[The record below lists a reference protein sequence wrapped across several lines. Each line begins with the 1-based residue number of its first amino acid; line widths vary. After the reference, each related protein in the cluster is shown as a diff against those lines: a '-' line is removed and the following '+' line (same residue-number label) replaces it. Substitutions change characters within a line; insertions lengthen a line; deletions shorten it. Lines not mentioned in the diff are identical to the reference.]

1 MTENND
7 PVIDIT
13 RSREVIATCPRCG
26 MVRNL
31 PEGWPDMMRA
41 TMAPDKAA
49 TWDGQLRC
57 LNKLPCQDNDG
68 GVRGTV
74 METRLVVRD

>member
-1 MTENND
+1 MTENHD

-13 RSREVIATCPRCG
+13 RPREIIATCPRCG

-31 PEGWPDMMRA
+31 PEGWQDMMRA
-41 TMAPDKAA
+41 TMAPDAA
-49 TWDGQLRC
+49 RTWDGQLRC
-57 LNKLPCQDNDG
+57 KNTLPCQAG
-68 GVRGTV
+68 GGTV